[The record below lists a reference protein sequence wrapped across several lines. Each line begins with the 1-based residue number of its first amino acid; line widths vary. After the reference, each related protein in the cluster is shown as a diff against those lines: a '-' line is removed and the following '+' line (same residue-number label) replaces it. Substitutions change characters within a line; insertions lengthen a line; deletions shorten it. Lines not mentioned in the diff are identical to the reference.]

1 VATPNPV
8 DKRRWGRRG
17 ARGAVEWERN
27 ERRQGDS
34 ARRRSVLFKGAVVV
48 WSSGGWSEATPHG
61 EEVGEGPA
69 PTDMQWAAGNSP
81 TVALT
86 GSAWSAP
93 KQGPGMLTRGPDP
106 NRTFLSSK
114 N

>member
-1 VATPNPV
+1 
-8 DKRRWGRRG
+8 
-17 ARGAVEWERN
+17 
-27 ERRQGDS
+27 
-34 ARRRSVLFKGAVVV
+34 VLFKGAVVV
-48 WSSGGWSEATPHG
+48 WSSGRGVVRGDHG

-69 PTDMQWAAGNSP
+69 PTDMRWVAGNGP

-86 GSAWSAP
+86 GGARAGSAWSAP
-93 KQGPGMLTRGPDP
+93 KQGLGMLTRGPDP